1 MGVPKKKTT
10 RSRKK
15 NRQSQQKL
23 KPPTIALCP
32 QCKAPKRAHFVCLE
46 CGYYK
51 GAIVH
56 QIGKKEKEKEK

>member
-15 NRQSQQKL
+15 HRQSHQKL
-23 KPPTIALCP
+23 ISSTIALCP
-32 QCKAPKRAHFVCLE
+32 QCKSPKLPHFACGE

-51 GAIVH
+51 GEVVAK
-56 QIGKKEKEKEK
+56 GRKKKE

>member
-15 NRQSQQKL
+15 NRQSHQKL
-23 KPPTIALCP
+23 KSPTIALCP
-32 QCKAPKRAHFVCLE
+32 QCKAPKRAHFACPE

-51 GAIVH
+51 GAIV
-56 QIGKKEKEKEK
+56 QVEKKEKQK